1 MRIIPAIVVWFF
13 VSIPVS
19 AAASDALA
27 DEEAADGLKQALTLS
42 VNAAVDI
49 LGVPNGFLHNPKAK
63 IPLPGSLQKAEG
75 LMRSVGMNKH
85 ADGLIAAMN
94 HAAEMAAAEG
104 RALLIDAVQDM
115 PVEDAKAIL
124 AVGDDGATRYF
135 RNTSSDSL
143 SDQFLSIVK
152 KATEQAGVLK
162 KYNDFAGKGAKLGL
176 ISEKHANIENYVT
189 QKTLDGIYL
198 LMAEEEQAIRDNPT
212 DQDSELV
219 RRVFGMLK

>member
-1 MRIIPAIVVWFF
+1 MRIIPAIVTCFF

-19 AAASDALA
+19 AAASDTPA

-42 VNAAVDI
+42 VNAAIDT
-49 LGVPNGFLHNPKAK
+49 LGVPNGFLHHPKAK
-63 IPLPGSLQKAEG
+63 IPLPVSLQKAEG

-94 HAAEMAAAEG
+94 HAAETAAAEG
-104 RALLIDAVQDM
+104 RTLLIDAVQDM
-115 PVEDAKAIL
+115 PVNDAKTIL
-124 AVGDDGATRYF
+124 AEGDGGATRYF
-135 RNTSSDSL
+135 RNISSDSL
-143 SDQFLSIVK
+143 SDQFLPIVK

-176 ISEKHANIENYVT
+176 ISEKHANIENHVT

-198 LMAEEEQAIRDNPT
+198 LMAEKEQAIRDNPAE
-212 DQDSELV
+212 QDSELV
-219 RRVFGMLK
+219 RRVFGTLE

>member
-1 MRIIPAIVVWFF
+1 MRIIPAIVTCFF

-19 AAASDALA
+19 AAASDTLA
-27 DEEAADGLKQALTLS
+27 DEEATDGLKQALTLS
-42 VNAAVDI
+42 VNAAIDT
-49 LGVPNGFLHNPKAK
+49 LGVPNGFLHHPKAK
-63 IPLPGSLQKAEG
+63 IPLPLSLQKAEG

-94 HAAEMAAAEG
+94 HAAETAAAEG
-104 RALLIDAVQDM
+104 RALLIDAVRDM
-115 PVEDAKAIL
+115 PVDDAKAIL
-124 AVGDDGATRYF
+124 AEGDDGATRYF

-143 SDQFLSIVK
+143 SDQFLPLVK

-176 ISEKHANIENYVT
+176 ISEKHANIENHVT

-198 LMAEEEQAIRDNPT
+198 LMAEKEQAIRDNPAE
-212 DQDSELV
+212 QDSELV
-219 RRVFGMLK
+219 RRVFGTLK

>member
-1 MRIIPAIVVWFF
+1 MRIIPAIVVCFF

-19 AAASDALA
+19 AASDTLA
-27 DEEAADGLKQALTLS
+27 DEEAAGLKQALTLS
-42 VNAAVDI
+42 VNAAIDI

-63 IPLPGSLQKAEG
+63 IPLPVSLQKAEG

-94 HAAEMAAAEG
+94 HAAETAASEG
-104 RALLIDAVQDM
+104 RALLIDAVQNM

-124 AVGDDGATRYF
+124 AGGDDGATQYF

-143 SDQFLSIVK
+143 SDQFLPIVK

-176 ISEKHANIENYVT
+176 ISEKHANIENHVT
-189 QKTLDGIYL
+189 EKTLDGIYL
-198 LMAEEEQAIRDNPT
+198 LMAEKEQAIRYNPA

-219 RRVFGMLK
+219 RRVFGTLK

>member
-1 MRIIPAIVVWFF
+1 MRIIPAIVTCFF

-19 AAASDALA
+19 AAASDTPA

-42 VNAAVDI
+42 VNAAIDT
-49 LGVPNGFLHNPKAK
+49 LGVPNGFLHHPKAK
-63 IPLPGSLQKAEG
+63 IPLPVSLQKAEG

-94 HAAEMAAAEG
+94 HAAETAAAEG

-115 PVEDAKAIL
+115 PVDDAKAIL
-124 AVGDDGATRYF
+124 AEGDGGATRYF
-135 RNTSSDSL
+135 RNTSSDLL
-143 SDQFLSIVK
+143 SDQFLPIVK

-176 ISEKHANIENYVT
+176 ISEKHANIENHVT

-198 LMAEEEQAIRDNPT
+198 LMAEKEQAIRDNPAE
-212 DQDSELV
+212 QDSELV
-219 RRVFGMLK
+219 RRVFGTLK

>member
-1 MRIIPAIVVWFF
+1 MRIIPAIVVCFF

-19 AAASDALA
+19 AASDTLA

-42 VNAAVDI
+42 VNAAIDI

-63 IPLPGSLQKAEG
+63 IPLPVSLQKAEG

-94 HAAEMAAAEG
+94 HAAETAAAEG
-104 RALLIDAVQDM
+104 RALLIDAVQNM
-115 PVEDAKAIL
+115 PLEDAKAIL
-124 AVGDDGATRYF
+124 AGGDDGATQYF

-143 SDQFLSIVK
+143 SDQFLPIVK

-176 ISEKHANIENYVT
+176 ISEKHANIENHVT
-189 QKTLDGIYL
+189 EKTLDGIYL
-198 LMAEEEQAIRDNPT
+198 LMAEKEQAIRDNPAA
-212 DQDSELV
+212 QDSEPV
-219 RRVFGMLK
+219 RRVFGTLK

>member
-1 MRIIPAIVVWFF
+1 MRIIPAIVVCFF

-19 AAASDALA
+19 VAASDTLA
-27 DEEAADGLKQALTLS
+27 DEDAADGLKQALTLS
-42 VNAAVDI
+42 VNATIDT
-49 LGVPNGFLHNPKAK
+49 LGVPNGFLHNPQAK
-63 IPLPGSLQKAEG
+63 IPLPASLQKAEG

-94 HAAEMAAAEG
+94 HAAETAAAEG

-124 AVGDDGATRYF
+124 AGGDDGATQYF
-135 RNTSSDSL
+135 RNTSSDLL
-143 SDQFLSIVK
+143 SDRFLPIVK

-176 ISEKHANIENYVT
+176 ISEKHANIENHVT
-189 QKTLDGIYL
+189 EKTLDGIYL
-198 LMAEEEQAIRDNPT
+198 LMAEKEQAIRNDPA

-219 RRVFGMLK
+219 RRVFGTLK

>member
-13 VSIPVS
+13 ISIPVS
-19 AAASDALA
+19 AASDTFG
-27 DEEAADGLKQALTLS
+27 DEEAAEGLKQALTLS
-42 VNAAVDI
+42 VNAAIDT

-63 IPLPGSLQKAEG
+63 IPLPVSLQKAEG

-94 HAAEMAAAEG
+94 HAAETAAAEG
-104 RALLIDAVQDM
+104 RALLVDAVRGM
-115 PVEDAKAIL
+115 PVDDAKAVL
-124 AVGDDGATRYF
+124 AAGDDGATQYF
-135 RNTSSDSL
+135 RNTSSVSL
-143 SDQFLSIVK
+143 SDQFLPIVK

-198 LMAEEEQAIRDNPT
+198 LMAEEEQAIRDDPA
-212 DQDSELV
+212 DQDNELV